1 MKKAILKGAICVLVV
16 LLLMPTLTAKESNN
30 NGNKINENI
39 CIAGNNQP
47 GTMPLDDQIDQSQ
60 ESAGGGAVLCGSWKW
75 AQSFRPSLDVLTRVV
90 LLMYKLGDV
99 NDIKISIR
107 DNLRGSDLTSVT
119 KSPSE
124 IPTETPD
131 WIEFDF
137 EDIGVT
143 PGKTYYIVYST
154 TGGDN
159 KENFYSLRH
168 SIGDTY
174 DKGDAWIGWNYGR
187 TWEIWGTQDWEGP
200 KFDFCF
206 ETYGRMNQM
215 PGKPAKPSGSA
226 LGVVGK
232 EYTYKTSSNDPDGDK
247 ISYGWDWDGDMVVDE
262 WTDYYDAG
270 TEISITHSWNDTGMY
285 YVRVKARD
293 KVGGESD
300 WSDPMSVIMPIKMST
315 WGILEKINEWMMQTF
330 GKELLPMT

>member
-39 CIAGNNQP
+39 CIAGNNKP

-60 ESAGGGAVLCGSWKW
+60 ESAGWGCILCGRWKW

-90 LLMYKLGDV
+90 LLMHKRGDV

-107 DNLRGSDLTSVT
+107 DSLRGSDLTSVS

-124 IPTETPD
+124 IPTGTSD

-143 PGKTYYIVYST
+143 PGKTYYIVYAT

-159 KENFYSLRH
+159 EENYYLLDASK
-168 SIGDTY
+168 GDTY
-174 DKGDAWIGWNYGR
+174 SKGDGWI
-187 TWEIWGTQDWEGP
+187 
-200 KFDFCF
+200 
-206 ETYGRMNQM
+206 
-215 PGKPAKPSGSA
+215 AVS
-226 LGVVGK
+226 
-232 EYTYKTSSNDPDGDK
+232 YTHLTLP
-247 ISYGWDWDGDMVVDE
+247 
-262 WTDYYDAG
+262 T
-270 TEISITHSWNDTGMY
+270 
-285 YVRVKARD
+285 KA
-293 KVGGESD
+293 
-300 WSDPMSVIMPIKMST
+300 
-315 WGILEKINEWMMQTF
+315 
-330 GKELLPMT
+330 